1 MHRRTLSKDGVYY
14 FLFSPS
20 TVTILYLLSRILVW
34 LGPFFFPW
42 LRMKDDLLMIVD
54 EHNLLRRR
62 AQQGALALLE
72 VAAHLQ

>member
-34 LGPFFFPW
+34 LGPFFS
-42 LRMKDDLLMIVD
+42 LVEDEGRLVDD
-54 EHNLLRRR
+54 R
-62 AQQGALALLE
+62 
-72 VAAHLQ
+72 

>member
-1 MHRRTLSKDGVYY
+1 
-14 FLFSPS
+14 
-20 TVTILYLLSRILVW
+20 
-34 LGPFFFPW
+34 
-42 LRMKDDLLMIVD
+42 MKDDLLMIVD